1 VRRTKNISG
10 RKGERGIVIML
21 VAVVMLFVVGAM
33 AALAIDVVTLY
44 TARSEAQLAAD
55 GAALAG
61 ARVLANSGL
70 TSGADPIGA
79 EALATTIAT
88 QVATH
93 RNEVGGRTLNGAE
106 VTVSFND
113 GDPSFKTN
121 PHVTV
126 QTKRTDMPTFF
137 ARIWG
142 NSALTVAASATAEAY
157 NPSGMAALG
166 NPVIPVAPL
175 CVKPWLLPNIDPTQ
189 ALPAGPQ
196 IFNPNGSIVN
206 PLLVGQGWRGPNPN
220 GLSAV
225 CEDCSPGGS
234 GIPAPSP
241 GQYYPAAI
249 DPIDPLAFPAPTQA
263 LPACSAG
270 FNPYQVAV
278 AGCVPRP
285 IGCGAIALPNT
296 LINIDVN
303 TYTPNTTGRNADTV
317 LAASCLIHDKGTAGD
332 ADSIVGV
339 PLPSAPFQFLAG
351 NKSPIANAVGND
363 VLVSDSLVTIPVI
376 DNPPGTPATTVNVIG
391 FLQVFLNPTGASLA
405 TPQIPVTI
413 INMAGCGNTTVAPPI
428 LGNGASPVA
437 VRLIS
442 P

>member
-1 VRRTKNISG
+1 MSTIKSG
-10 RKGERGIVIML
+10 TQRPFLQE
-21 VAVVMLFVVGAM
+21 
-33 AALAIDVVTLY
+33 
-44 TARSEAQLAAD
+44 
-55 GAALAG
+55 
-61 ARVLANSGL
+61 
-70 TSGADPIGA
+70 TSGGDPIAA
-79 EALATTIAT
+79 EGLATTIAT

-93 RNEVGGRTLNGAE
+93 RNEVGGRTLKPGTE
-106 VTVSFND
+106 VFVTFND
-113 GDPSFKTN
+113 GAATFATN

-126 QTKRTDMPTFF
+126 KVQRSDLPTFF

-142 NSALTVAASATAEAY
+142 SKQVTVGASATAEAY
-157 NPSGMAALG
+157 NPSGANALVG
-166 NPVIPVAPL
+166 TTTPVAPI
-175 CVKPWLLPNIDPTQ
+175 CVKPWLLPNIDPTVPLT
-189 ALPAGPQ
+189 ATSLP
-196 IFNPNGSIVN
+196 IFNSTTGAIQNSA
-206 PLLVGQGWRGPNPN
+206 LVGQGWPGANPN

-225 CEDCSPGGS
+225 CGDCSPGAG
-234 GIPAPSP
+234 GILPPSP
-241 GQYYPAAI
+241 GQYYPGAI

-303 TYTPNTTGRNADTV
+303 PYTPNTTGRDADTV
-317 LAASCLIHDKGTAGD
+317 QAASCLIHDKGAALD
-332 ADSIVGV
+332 ADRIDTLA
-339 PLPSAPFQFLAG
+339 LPSPPFQFRGG
-351 NKSPIANAVGND
+351 NQNPVANAVGND

-376 DNPPGTPATTVNVIG
+376 NNPPGTPATTVNVIG

-405 TPQIPVTI
+405 GTTQIPVTI

-442 P
+442 PP